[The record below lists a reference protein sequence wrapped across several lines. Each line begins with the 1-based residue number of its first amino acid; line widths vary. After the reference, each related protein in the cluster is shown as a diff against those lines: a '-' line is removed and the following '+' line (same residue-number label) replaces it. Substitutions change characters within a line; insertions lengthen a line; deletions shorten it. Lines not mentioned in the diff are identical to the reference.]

1 MKRFLLL
8 SLITL
13 ALALSVDAQN
23 YTVNSPDG
31 RLKVDINCTGGKV
44 FYSVSLNGKEFMKQS
59 QLGLVTTVGD
69 FSENLTPKD
78 FKTEAKTFSYD
89 SKVLKR
95 SHIDVSATRAVLS
108 LYQNNRPAIDLVFMV
123 KNSDLAFK
131 YVVYPQPNPAT
142 TTEPFV
148 CTVINN
154 ENSYFNFPEGTT
166 TFLSPQMKGQSGWA
180 RTAPSYEKP
189 YFADDKTGK
198 NGEGAGYIFPALFH
212 VPSGWVL
219 VSETGVT
226 SAYCASH
233 ITCEGGASYKVAF
246 PLDEDYNGNGT
257 SAPGIQLLGDTPW
270 RTISFGETLAPI
282 VETTIPWDFVE
293 PLYAPSKNY
302 TYGAGTWSWII
313 GFDESVNF
321 QEQKRYIDFTADLGF
336 VSQIVDNWWDTQIT
350 RDSIEI
356 LAKYAKQKGTS
367 LCLWYNSNGYWND
380 APQGPKHIMNNI
392 IKRRREMA
400 WMQSIGIR
408 GIKVDFLGSD
418 KQQTM
423 QLYEDILADA
433 NDFGLEVIF
442 HGATLP
448 RGWERMYPNFIG
460 SEAVLASENL
470 HFGDDFCR
478 QESYNATLHPVIR
491 NSVASMDYGGITF
504 NNYFN
509 TTNDTTMW
517 GGHRVTSDVFQ
528 MAVAILFQCPLNHT
542 ALYYK
547 VLPKEN
553 WKLDFV
559 KQCPTLWD
567 DIKFIDGY
575 PGKYLIIARRS
586 GSKWYIAAI
595 NAQNEPLKRTLD
607 LSFIGSDITVYA
619 DDANLNGSMKQLKL
633 SKKNTLQITVPHD
646 GATIIVGNSK

>member
-1 MKRFLLL
+1 MKKTIVL
-8 SLITL
+8 LITFFA
-13 ALALSVDAQN
+13 ALCGMAAN
-23 YTVNSPDG
+23 YTITSPNGKLVVTLSCSD
-31 RLKVDINCTGGKV
+31 GKV
-44 FYSVSLNGKEFMKQS
+44 SYNVALDGKEFIS
-59 QLGLVTTVGD
+59 SSPLGLVTTVGD
-69 FSENLTPKD
+69 FSTNLTDHD
-78 FKTEAKTFSYD
+78 FKTEPVAFAYD

-108 LYQNNRPAIDLVFMV
+108 LYQNNRPAIDIVFMV
-123 KNSDLAFK
+123 KNNDIAFK
-131 YVVYPQPNPAT
+131 YVAYPQPNPKSP
-142 TTEPFV
+142 TEPFA
-148 CTVINN
+148 CTVVQN
-154 ENSYFNFPEGTT
+154 EKTFFNFPDGTS
-166 TFLSPQMKGQSGWA
+166 TFLSPQMKGQTGWA
-180 RTAPSYEKP
+180 RTAPSYEQP
-189 YFADDKTGK
+189 YFADDKPGK
-198 NGEGAGYIFPALFH
+198 NANGLGFIFPALFH
-212 VPSGWVL
+212 VPNGWVL
-219 VSETGVT
+219 ISETGVT

-233 ITCEGGASYKVAF
+233 ITCEGNASYKVAF
-246 PLDEDYNGNGT
+246 PLMEDYNGNGT
-257 SAPGIQLLGDTPW
+257 SAPGIPLMGETPW
-270 RTISFGETLAPI
+270 RTITLGSDLAPI
-282 VETTIPWDFVE
+282 VETTVPWDFVV
-293 PLYAPSKNY
+293 PLYSPSKEY

-392 IKRRREMA
+392 IKRRKEMA
-400 WMQSIGIR
+400 WMKSIGIR

-491 NSVASMDYGGITF
+491 NSVAAMDYGGITF

-528 MAVAILFQCPLNHT
+528 MAVAVLFQCPLNHT
-542 ALYYK
+542 ALYYN
-547 VLPKEN
+547 VLPKDQ

-575 PGKYLIIARRS
+575 PGKYLIMARRS
-586 GSKWYIAAI
+586 GAKWYVVAI
-595 NAQNEPLKRTLD
+595 NAQKEPLKRTLNLD
-607 LSFIGSDITVYA
+607 FIKGDVTVYA
-619 DDANLNGSMKQLKL
+619 DDANLNGSMKQLTP
-633 SKKNTLQITVPHD
+633 KKNMLQISVPHD

>member
-8 SLITL
+8 LILTL
-13 ALALSVDAQN
+13 AIALSVDAQN

-44 FYSVSLNGKEFMKQS
+44 YYSVSLNGKEFMKQS

-78 FKTEAKTFSYD
+78 FKTEAKAFSYD
-89 SKVLKR
+89 CKVLKR

-108 LYQNNRPAIDLVFMV
+108 LFQNNRNAIDIVFMV
-123 KNSDLAFK
+123 KNNDLAFK
-131 YVVYPQPNPAT
+131 YIVYPQPNPKSP
-142 TTEPFV
+142 TEPFA

-154 ENSYFNFPEGTT
+154 EKSFFNFPDGTT
-166 TFLSPQMKGQSGWA
+166 TFLSPQMKGQTGWA
-180 RTAPSYEKP
+180 RTAPSYEQP

-198 NGEGAGYIFPALFH
+198 NANGLGFIFPALFH
-212 VPSGWVL
+212 VPNGWVL

-246 PLDEDYNGNGT
+246 PLEEDYNGNGT
-257 SAPGIQLLGDTPW
+257 SAPGIPFLGETPW
-270 RTISFGETLAPI
+270 RTITFGETLAPI

-392 IKRRREMA
+392 IKRRKEMA
-400 WMQSIGIR
+400 WMKSIGIR

-470 HFGDDFCR
+470 HFGDAFCR
-478 QESYNATLHPVIR
+478 QESYNATLHPMIR
-491 NSVASMDYGGITF
+491 NSVAAMDYGGITF

-528 MAVAILFQCPLNHT
+528 MAVAVLFQCPLNHT

-547 VLPKEN
+547 VLPKEQ

-575 PGKYLIIARRS
+575 PGKYLIMARRS
-586 GSKWYIAAI
+586 GVKWYVVAI
-595 NAQNEPLKRTLD
+595 NAQKEPLKRTLNLD
-607 LSFIGSDITVYA
+607 FINGGVTVYA
-619 DDANLNGSMKQLKL
+619 DDVNLNGSMKQVTP
-633 SKKNTLQITVPHD
+633 KKNMLQITVPHD

>member
-1 MKRFLLL
+1 MKRLLFLLL
-8 SLITL
+8 TL
-13 ALALSVDAQN
+13 LFGMASNAQN
-23 YTVNSPDG
+23 YTASSPDG
-31 RLKVDINCTGGKV
+31 KLKVDFDCNGGKV
-44 FYSVSLNGKEFMKQS
+44 FYTVSLNGKVFVDKS
-59 QLGLVTTVGD
+59 QLGLVTTLGD
-69 FSENLTPKD
+69 FSENLTLKD
-78 FKTEAKTFSYD
+78 FKTEATAFSYD

-108 LYQNNRPAIDLVFMV
+108 LYQNNRPAIDVVFML
-123 KNSDLAFK
+123 KNNDLAFK
-131 YVVYPQPNPAT
+131 YVAYPQPNPAT

-154 ENSYFNFPEGTT
+154 EKSYFNFPEGTT

-212 VPSGWVL
+212 VPAGWVL

-246 PLDEDYNGNGT
+246 PMQEDFNGNGT
-257 SAPGIQLLGDTPW
+257 SAPGIPLPGETPW
-270 RTISFGETLAPI
+270 RTITIGESLSPI

-350 RDSIEI
+350 RDSIEM

-392 IKRRREMA
+392 IKRRKEMA
-400 WMQSIGIR
+400 WMKSIGIR

-478 QESYNATLHPVIR
+478 EESYNATLHPIIR

-509 TTNDTTMW
+509 STNDTTMW

-542 ALYYK
+542 ALYYN
-547 VLPKEN
+547 VLPKEQ

-595 NAQNEPLKRTLD
+595 NAQKEPLKRTLN
-607 LSFIGSDITVYA
+607 LVFINGGVTVYA
-619 DDANLNGSMKQLKL
+619 DDANLNGSMKQVTP
-633 SKKNTLQITVPHD
+633 KKNMLQITVPHD

>member
-8 SLITL
+8 SIFTL
-13 ALALSVDAQN
+13 AFALTVDAQN

-31 RLKVDINCTGGKV
+31 SLKVDINCTGGKV
-44 FYSVSLNGKEFMKQS
+44 YYSVSLDGKEFMKQS

-78 FKTEAKTFSYD
+78 FKTETTAFSYD
-89 SKVLKR
+89 CKVLKR

-123 KNSDLAFK
+123 KNNDLAFK
-131 YVVYPQPNPAT
+131 YVVYPQPNPKSP
-142 TTEPFV
+142 TEPFA

-154 ENSYFNFPEGTT
+154 EKSFFNFPDGTT
-166 TFLSPQMKGQSGWA
+166 TFLSPQMKGQTGWA
-180 RTAPSYEKP
+180 RTAPSYEQP

-198 NGEGAGYIFPALFH
+198 NANGLGFIFPALFH
-212 VPSGWVL
+212 VPNGWVL

-257 SAPGIQLLGDTPW
+257 SAPGIPLLGETPW

-293 PLYAPSKNY
+293 PLYSPSKNY

-313 GFDESVNF
+313 GFDESVKF
-321 QEQKRYIDFTADLGF
+321 QEQKRYIDFTVDLGF

-400 WMQSIGIR
+400 WMQSIGIC

-460 SEAVLASENL
+460 SEAVQASENL
-470 HFGDDFCR
+470 HFGDAFCR

-491 NSVASMDYGGITF
+491 NSVAAMDYGGITF

-542 ALYYK
+542 ALYYN
-547 VLPKEN
+547 VLPKEQ

-595 NAQNEPLKRTLD
+595 NAQKEPLKRDLNLD
-607 LSFIGSDITVYA
+607 FIKGDVTVYA
-619 DDANLNGSMKQLKL
+619 DEANLNGSMKQATP
-633 SKKNTLQITVPHD
+633 KKYMLQISVPHD

>member
-1 MKRFLLL
+1 MKRLLLL
-8 SLITL
+8 SIITITL
-13 ALALSVDAQN
+13 ALSVNAQN

-31 RLKVDINCTGGKV
+31 RLKVDINCTSGKV
-44 FYSVSLNGKEFMKQS
+44 YYSVSLNGKEFLKQS

-78 FKTEAKTFSYD
+78 FKTEAIAFSYD

-108 LYQNNRPAIDLVFMV
+108 LYQNNRPAIDLVFLL
-123 KNSDLAFK
+123 KNNDLAFK
-131 YVVYPQPNPAT
+131 YVVYPQPNPKSP
-142 TTEPFV
+142 TEPFA
-148 CTVINN
+148 CAVINN
-154 ENSYFNFPEGTT
+154 EKSFFNFPDGTT
-166 TFLSPQMKGQSGWA
+166 TFLSPQMKGQTGWA
-180 RTAPSYEKP
+180 RTAPSYEQP

-198 NGEGAGYIFPALFH
+198 NANGLGFIFPALFH
-212 VPSGWVL
+212 VPNGWVL

-246 PLDEDYNGNGT
+246 PLEEDYNGNGT
-257 SAPGIQLLGDTPW
+257 SAPGIPLLGETPW
-270 RTISFGETLAPI
+270 RTISLGETLAPI

-448 RGWERMYPNFIG
+448 RGWEIMYPNFIG

-478 QESYNATLHPVIR
+478 QESYNATLHPIIR
-491 NSVASMDYGGITF
+491 NSVAAMDYGGITF

-509 TTNDTTMW
+509 STNDTTMW

-528 MAVAILFQCPLNHT
+528 MAVAVLFLCPLNHT
-542 ALYYK
+542 ALYYN
-547 VLPKEN
+547 VLPKEQ

-595 NAQNEPLKRTLD
+595 NAQKEPLKRTLNLD
-607 LSFIGSDITVYA
+607 FINGGVTVYA
-619 DDANLNGSMKQLKL
+619 DDAKLNGSMKQVTP
-633 SKKNTLQITVPHD
+633 KKNLLQITVPHD

>member
-44 FYSVSLNGKEFMKQS
+44 FYSVSLDGKEFMKQS

-78 FKTEAKTFSYD
+78 FKTEATAFSYD
-89 SKVLKR
+89 CKVLKR

-131 YVVYPQPNPAT
+131 YVVYPQPNPQSL
-142 TTEPFV
+142 TEPFA

-154 ENSYFNFPEGTT
+154 EKSFFNFPDGTT
-166 TFLSPQMKGQSGWA
+166 TFLSPQMKGQTGWA
-180 RTAPSYEKP
+180 RTAPSYEQP

-198 NGEGAGYIFPALFH
+198 NANGLGFIFPALFH
-212 VPSGWVL
+212 VPNGWVL

-246 PLDEDYNGNGT
+246 PLEEDYNGNGT
-257 SAPGIQLLGDTPW
+257 SAPGIPLLGETPW
-270 RTISFGETLAPI
+270 RTITFGETLAPI

-392 IKRRREMA
+392 INRRREMA

-491 NSVASMDYGGITF
+491 NSVAAMDYGGITF

-607 LSFIGSDITVYA
+607 LSFLGSDITVYA

-633 SKKNTLQITVPHD
+633 SKKTTLQITVPHD

>member
-1 MKRFLLL
+1 MKKSILLI
-8 SLITL
+8 ITIFA
-13 ALALSVDAQN
+13 ALCGMAAN
-23 YTVNSPDG
+23 YTITSPNG
-31 RLKVDINCTGGKV
+31 KLVVTLSCSGGKV
-44 FYSVSLNGKEFMKQS
+44 TYNVALDGKEFITAS
-59 QLGLVTTVGD
+59 PLGLVTTVGD
-69 FSENLTPKD
+69 FSANLTDHD
-78 FKTEAKTFSYD
+78 FKTEPVTFSYD

-108 LYQNNRPAIDLVFMV
+108 LYQNDRPAIDVVFMV
-123 KNSDLAFK
+123 KNNDIAFK
-131 YVVYPQPNPAT
+131 YIAYPQPNPK

-148 CTVINN
+148 CTVVEN
-154 ENSYFNFPEGTT
+154 EKTFFNFPNGTT
-166 TFLSPQMKGQSGWA
+166 TFLSPQMKGQTGWA
-180 RTAPSYEKP
+180 RTAPSYEQP
-189 YFADDKTGK
+189 YFADDQPGK
-198 NGEGAGYIFPALFH
+198 NANGLGFIFPALFR
-212 VPSGWVL
+212 VPNGWVL
-219 VSETGVT
+219 ISETGVT

-233 ITCEGGASYKVAF
+233 ITCEGNASYKVAF
-246 PLDEDYNGNGT
+246 PLMEDFNGNGT
-257 SAPGIQLLGDTPW
+257 SAPGIPLKGETPW
-270 RTISFGETLAPI
+270 RTITLGSTLAPI
-282 VETTIPWDFVE
+282 VETTVPWDFVE
-293 PLYAPSKNY
+293 PLYSPSKEY

-313 GFDESVNF
+313 GFDESVNY
-321 QEQKRYIDFTADLGF
+321 QEQKKYIDFTADLGF

-392 IKRRREMA
+392 IKRRKEMA
-400 WMQSIGIR
+400 WMKSIGIR

-491 NSVASMDYGGITF
+491 NSMAAMDYGGITF

-528 MAVAILFQCPLNHT
+528 MAVAVLFQCPLNHT

-547 VLPKEN
+547 VLPKEQ

-575 PGKYLIIARRS
+575 PGKYLIMARKS
-586 GSKWYIAAI
+586 GGKWYVVAI
-595 NAQNEPLKRTLD
+595 NAQKEPLKRTLNLD
-607 LSFIGSDITVYA
+607 FINGGVIIYA
-619 DDANLNGSMKQLKL
+619 DDANLNGSMKQVTPR
-633 SKKNTLQITVPHD
+633 KNMLQITVPHD

>member
-1 MKRFLLL
+1 MKKSILLI
-8 SLITL
+8 ITIFA
-13 ALALSVDAQN
+13 ALCGMAAN
-23 YTVNSPDG
+23 YTITSPNG
-31 RLKVDINCTGGKV
+31 KLVVTLYCSGGKV
-44 FYSVSLNGKEFMKQS
+44 TYNVALDGKEFITAS
-59 QLGLVTTVGD
+59 PLGLVTNVGD
-69 FSENLTPKD
+69 FSANLTDHD
-78 FKTEAKTFSYD
+78 FKTEPVTFSYD

-108 LYQNNRPAIDLVFMV
+108 LYQNDRPAIDVVFMV
-123 KNSDLAFK
+123 KNNDIAFK
-131 YVVYPQPNPAT
+131 YIAYPQPNPK

-148 CTVINN
+148 CTVVEN
-154 ENSYFNFPEGTT
+154 EKTFFNFPNGTT
-166 TFLSPQMKGQSGWA
+166 TFLSPQMKGQTGWA
-180 RTAPSYEKP
+180 RTAPSYEQP
-189 YFADDKTGK
+189 YFADDQPGK
-198 NGEGAGYIFPALFH
+198 NANGLGFIFPALFR
-212 VPSGWVL
+212 VPNGWVL
-219 VSETGVT
+219 ISETGVT

-233 ITCEGGASYKVAF
+233 ITCEGNASYKVAF
-246 PLDEDYNGNGT
+246 PLMEDFNGNGT
-257 SAPGIQLLGDTPW
+257 SAPGIPLKGETPW
-270 RTISFGETLAPI
+270 RTITLGATLAPI
-282 VETTIPWDFVE
+282 VETTVPWDFVE
-293 PLYAPSKNY
+293 PLYSPSKEY

-313 GFDESVNF
+313 GFDESVNY
-321 QEQKRYIDFTADLGF
+321 QEQKKYIDFTADLGF

-392 IKRRREMA
+392 IKRRKEMA
-400 WMQSIGIR
+400 WMKSIGIR

-491 NSVASMDYGGITF
+491 NSVAAMDYGGITF

-528 MAVAILFQCPLNHT
+528 MAVAVLFQCPLNHT

-547 VLPKEN
+547 VLPKEQ

-575 PGKYLIIARRS
+575 PGKYLIMARKS
-586 GSKWYIAAI
+586 GGKWYVVAI
-595 NAQNEPLKRTLD
+595 NAQKEPLKRTLNLD
-607 LSFIGSDITVYA
+607 FINGGVTIYA
-619 DDANLNGSMKQLKL
+619 DDANLNGSMKQVTP
-633 SKKNTLQITVPHD
+633 KKNMLQITVPHD